1 MCHDRA
7 PTPSGESPEVSVLMP
22 VYNGER
28 FLGEAIES
36 ILNQSFIEFSFL
48 IIDNAST
55 DRSVAIVE
63 SYDDPRIR
71 LVRNETNLGLIHS
84 LNRGLDLARGRYVAR
99 MDCDDVSLPDR
110 FQRQVRFL
118 NEHVEFGVVGS
129 WVETIGDGKVT
140 TFKYPSN
147 PDRLRAQLLFDSPL
161 AHPSVMMRRELINRF
176 GIRDRDAYP
185 QAEDWFFWKEC
196 SRRFPITNVEEVLL
210 RHRLTPHS
218 VTSINRDTQLETIDA
233 IDAYNLDE
241 LGMNVNKDEAKIHRS
256 LGFYD
261 FEDSR
266 SYVERAESWL
276 LRLQAANATTA
287 IYPEPAF
294 SEMLAHR
301 WFQLCTSVTSLGPW
315 VWRRLR
321 RSPLSQFGN
330 IGMALR
336 FKLVAKTLVRWR
348 TPSCR

>member
-140 TFKYPSN
+140 TFEYSSD

-161 AHPSVMMRRELINRF
+161 AHPTVMMRRELLNQF
-176 GIRDRDAYP
+176 GIRYRDAYP

-196 SRRFPITNVEEVLL
+196 SRWFPITNLEEVLL
-210 RHRLTPHS
+210 RHRRTPHS
-218 VTSINRDTQLETIDA
+218 VTSLNRATQLETVVA
-233 IDAYNLDE
+233 IDRYNFDE
-241 LGMNVNKDEAKIHRS
+241 LNMRVSEDEAKTHRS
-256 LGFYD
+256 LGFYQ
-261 FEDSR
+261 FERSR
-266 SYVERAESWL
+266 TFVEQAEAWF
-276 LRLQAANATTA
+276 LRLQAANSEAS

-315 VWRRLR
+315 VWRRRR
-321 RSPLSQFGN
+321 RSPLAQFGN
-330 IGMALR
+330 IRMALR
-336 FKLVAKTLVRWR
+336 SRLAAKALVRWR
-348 TPSCR
+348 SPSHP